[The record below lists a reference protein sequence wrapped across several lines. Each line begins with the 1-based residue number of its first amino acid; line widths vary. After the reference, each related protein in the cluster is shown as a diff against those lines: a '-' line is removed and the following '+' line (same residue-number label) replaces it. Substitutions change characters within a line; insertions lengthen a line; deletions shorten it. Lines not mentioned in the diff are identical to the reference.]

1 MKILIAGASGLI
13 GSALS
18 ELLHSRGHDVARLV
32 RRPVRAAGEY
42 AWDPAAGRL
51 DPEAVSGHDA
61 VVNLSGSALRLR
73 PWTRSFK
80 ENLASSRIMSTRT
93 LASAIAA
100 AAQPPGVFLSQSG
113 SAFYGN
119 RGDEVLTEE
128 SATGDI
134 FMADVCRKWEQA
146 ALGAP
151 CRTIITRTGIV
162 ITPRAGALPR
172 LLVPLRLGLGGPLGS
187 GRQWWPWITLEDE
200 AAALAF
206 LLESG
211 LSGPVN
217 LCAPEPARAGD
228 LVAALAKELGK
239 PARFRVP
246 ERVLTAVLGD
256 LAENMVLA
264 SARMQPHR
272 LQEAGFTFRQPTV
285 QDMARWVADQLR

>member
-1 MKILIAGASGLI
+1 MKVLVAGASGLI

-18 ELLHSRGHDVARLV
+18 ELLRSRGHEVTRLV

-42 AWDPAAGRL
+42 AWDPGAGRL
-51 DPEAVSGHDA
+51 DPEAVSGQDA

-80 ENLASSRIMSTRT
+80 ENLASSRIRSTRT
-93 LASAIAA
+93 LATAIAA
-100 AAQPPGVFLSQSG
+100 AAQPPDVFLSQSG
-113 SAFYGN
+113 SAFYGS

-128 SATGDI
+128 SSTGDI

-146 ALGAP
+146 AQAAP
-151 CRTIITRTGIV
+151 CRTIIARTGIV
-162 ITPRAGALPR
+162 FTPRAGALPR

-211 LSGPVN
+211 VSGPVN
-217 LCAPEPARAGD
+217 LCAPEPAQAGE
-228 LVAALAKELGK
+228 LVAALAQELGK
-239 PARFRVP
+239 PARLRVP
-246 ERVLTAVLGD
+246 ERMLEAVLGD

-264 SARMQPHR
+264 SARMQPLR
-272 LQEAGFTFRQPTV
+272 LQEAGFVFRQPTV